1 MFSGTCLPNLTIMT
15 EKETNNNPVYDAAKE
30 KTQILNLFRRLML
43 VHKPNPEKAKED
55 RQMVRKAFKLALD
68 AHQNMR
74 RKSGEPYIIHPIGVA
89 IICAEEIGLG
99 TTSIVCA
106 LLHDVVEDRSDL
118 YTFDDIRRLFNN
130 KVASICEGLTKIKEI
145 FDHTD
150 ASDQAAHYKKLLVT
164 MSDDVRVILIKLADR
179 LHNMRTLEFMRPE
192 KRLKIAAETTFLFA
206 PLAHRLGLYAI
217 KSELE
222 DLSLKFTEPIIYTE
236 ISRRLA
242 ESDHIR
248 VGFANEFLYPIK
260 RDLAEKGLKCRILV
274 RNKSISSI
282 WAKMKKKQI
291 PFDEVYDVFAIRII
305 VDVAQKDDSS
315 ACWAAYSIVVDH
327 YKPKPDR
334 MRDWISIPR
343 ANGYQALHATVMS
356 QIGKWVEVQIRT
368 ERMDDIAEKG
378 YAAHWKYKHEQ
389 YDDRNVE
396 NWLDRIRDMLQQ
408 TEKDALDFL
417 DDVQG
422 YLFQQEVFIFT
433 PKGELRILPAG
444 STVLDFAYAIH
455 IEIGNNCIGANVN
468 HKLKPRYYEL
478 KSGDQIEVLTSK
490 KQEPEEEWISF
501 VKTSRAKS
509 KIKDFI
515 REKKMAHT
523 DVGKDKLK
531 KYFEAAEVAFSD
543 ENIEEFIRN
552 SGYNQEYEL
561 YYDIATSKLSDK
573 VIRQLLHH
581 ESRSWFSYINP
592 FSKPKPT
599 SVTSLT
605 DEVIRQLRKKPD
617 LLLLNKEFENIRYHI
632 APCCNPIP
640 GDDVMGFIDKTK
652 GIVIHRTQC
661 SEATELMSTFGKNIV
676 KVKWTENAKLG
687 VLAGIR
693 ISSLDK
699 KGLMLEIT
707 KVISAEM
714 DINIKSVNFESDG
727 GVSGGIIMLYVN
739 NTQQL
744 ENLIN
749 KIRKLEGVKKVMRI
763 DNYSETDND

>member
-1 MFSGTCLPNLTIMT
+1 MITRNTV
-15 EKETNNNPVYDAAKE
+15 NNPVFDQAKE
-30 KTQILNLFRRLML
+30 RTQILNLFRRLL
-43 VHKPNPEKAKED
+43 SVHKPNPEKEKED

-68 AHQNMR
+68 AHKNMR

-106 LLHDVVEDRSDL
+106 LLHDVVEDRNDL
-118 YTFDDIRRLFNN
+118 YTFDDIRRMFND

-179 LHNMRTLEFMRPE
+179 LHNMRTLEYMRPD
-192 KRLKIAAETTFLFA
+192 KQLKIAAETTFLFA

-222 DLSLKFTEPIIYTE
+222 DLSLKFTEPIIYNE
-236 ISRRLA
+236 ISRRLT

-248 VGFANEFLYPIK
+248 EGFANEFLYPIK
-260 RDLAEKGLKCRILV
+260 RDLADKGFGSRILV

-305 VDVAQKDDSS
+305 LDVPQKDENA
-315 ACWAAYSIVVDH
+315 ACWATYSIVVDH

-368 ERMDDIAEKG
+368 ERMDDVAEKG
-378 YAAHWKYKHEQ
+378 YAAHWKYKHHQ

-408 TEKDALDFL
+408 TDRDALDFL

-444 STVLDFAYAIH
+444 STVLDFAYGLH
-455 IEIGNNCIGANVN
+455 PDIGNTCIGANVN
-468 HKLKPRYYEL
+468 HKLKPRYYQL
-478 KSGDQIEVLTSK
+478 KSGDQIEILTSK
-490 KQEPEEEWISF
+490 KQEPEDDWLDL

-509 KIKDFI
+509 KIKEFLK
-515 REKKMAHT
+515 EKKMARF
-523 DVGKDKLK
+523 VEGRSKLQ
-531 KYFEAAEVAFSD
+531 KYFESAEVEFSD
-543 ENIEEFIRN
+543 ANIEEFVKN
-552 SGYNQEYEL
+552 SGYSFDFEL
-561 YYDIATSKLSDK
+561 YYDLAVHKLTDK
-573 VIRQLLHH
+573 TVRQLMHN

-592 FSKPKPT
+592 FSKPKT
-599 SVTSLT
+599 VTNTSLT
-605 DEVIRQLRKKPD
+605 EEVIKQLRKKSD
-617 LLLLNKEFENIRYHI
+617 LVLLNKEFENIKYHI

-640 GDDVMGFIDKTK
+640 GDDVMGYIDKSK
-652 GIVIHRTQC
+652 GIVIHRSQC
-661 SEATELMSTFGKNIV
+661 GEAIELMSTFGKNTV
-676 KVKWTENAKLG
+676 KVKWTENSKLG

-707 KVISAEM
+707 QIISSEM

-739 NTQQL
+739 NTLQL
-744 ENLIN
+744 QNLMN
-749 KIRKLEGVKKVMRI
+749 KIKKLEGVKKVMRI
-763 DNYSETDND
+763 DNYSESEG